1 MKLKK
6 VSAILLVA
14 AMSFSLLAGCGS
26 SKKEEAPARIRPR
39 RAAMRRQPRRKKR
52 VKQIRMQAVKALP
65 AVRRQ

>member
-26 SKKEEAPARIRPR
+26 SKRRKLRQRIRPR